1 MSRTSSS
8 ASGTATLQV
17 TDETA
22 PPRLIR
28 LERRPSFGRLETIE
42 EEIISCEGNRGLNNQ
57 SAGFAVSRS
66 CKAGINP
73 KQSSSLHV
81 ARLCIKNLPP
91 ELLGFD
97 FVKTQLSWVSG
108 LKAISL
114 SFSHTVVLKVGMSC
128 QGCVGA
134 VKRVLGKLEGVE
146 SYDIDL
152 KEQKVTVKGN
162 VQPDTVL
169 QTVSKTGKKTAF
181 WEAEAPAEHEAAAK
195 PAEAP
200 SEPEAAAK
208 TAEAV
213 AAA

>member
-1 MSRTSSS
+1 M
-8 ASGTATLQV
+8 
-17 TDETA
+17 
-22 PPRLIR
+22 
-28 LERRPSFGRLETIE
+28 
-42 EEIISCEGNRGLNNQ
+42 
-57 SAGFAVSRS
+57 
-66 CKAGINP
+66 
-73 KQSSSLHV
+73 
-81 ARLCIKNLPP
+81 
-91 ELLGFD
+91 
-97 FVKTQLSWVSG
+97 
-108 LKAISL
+108 
-114 SFSHTVVLKVGMSC
+114 
-128 QGCVGA
+128 
-134 VKRVLGKLEGVE
+134 E